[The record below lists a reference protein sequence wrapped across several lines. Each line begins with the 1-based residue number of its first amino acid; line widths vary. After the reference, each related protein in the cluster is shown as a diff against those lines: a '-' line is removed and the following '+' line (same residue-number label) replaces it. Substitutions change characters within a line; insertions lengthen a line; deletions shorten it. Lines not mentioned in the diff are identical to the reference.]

1 MNRSLI
7 IQSFVQPTK
16 SLAEAFKSERI
27 KHYKLKNRIVIG
39 SRGSELALWQAN
51 HVKKLIEKKHRYVQV
66 DIKIIKTTGD
76 KILDVALSK
85 IGDKSLFT
93 KELEIEL
100 LERRVDLAVH
110 SLKDLQTKIPEG
122 LKLAA
127 VSMRHKVEDVLIA
140 RKKGT
145 TVHNLREGAVVATG
159 SLRRKSQLLHLRP
172 DITIVDLR
180 GNVPSRIQKF
190 LKSDW
195 DAIILARAG
204 VERLNLKE
212 HISSYIN
219 MEDILPAVGQG
230 ALGIEIHKENTFVDD
245 VIQSIH
251 HEDTYLAVLAERSL
265 LRTLE
270 GGCQVPIGAFAEIKS
285 NGLYLDAMVG
295 SLDGSLTF
303 RKKVRG
309 SKNNSEKIGISLA
322 KDLLKAGARQILND
336 IYQTVRLK

>member
-51 HVKKLIEKKHRYVQV
+51 HVKKLIEKKHCYVQV

-212 HISSYIN
+212 YISSYIKTD
-219 MEDILPAVGQG
+219 DILPAVGQG